1 MAAASPKWVAP
12 MARCPSCGET
22 LEGAACARCAGAE
35 AQQPAP
41 PTIDDNIASA
51 LCYLLLGVTGV
62 LLLYLEPYNS
72 NRRVRFH
79 AFQAIFLNLAIII
92 FWVGVSFVGKG
103 LALLISPVFL
113 LACLVL
119 WLVLI
124 WAAWQNE
131 RLVLPVIGHMAEKQA

>member
-1 MAAASPKWVAP
+1 V
-12 MARCPSCGET
+12 
-22 LEGAACARCAGAE
+22 
-35 AQQPAP
+35 P

-72 NRRVRFH
+72 NPRVRFH
-79 AFQAIFLNLAIII
+79 AFQAIFLNLVIII
-92 FWVGVSFVGKG
+92 FWVGISFVGKG
-103 LALLISPVFL
+103 LALLISPLFL

-124 WAAWQNE
+124 WAAWQNQ
-131 RLVLPVIGHMAEKQA
+131 RLVLPVIGQMAQKQA

>member
-1 MAAASPKWVAP
+1 MAV
-12 MARCPSCGET
+12 CPTCGDT
-22 LEGAACARCAGAE
+22 LEGATCARCAASQ
-35 AQQPAP
+35 AQQPAT

-72 NRRVRFH
+72 NPRVRFH

-92 FWVGVSFVGKG
+92 FWVGISFVGKG
-103 LALLISPVFL
+103 IALLISPLFL

-124 WAAWQNE
+124 LAAWQNQ
-131 RLVLPVIGHMAEKQA
+131 RLVLPVIGPMAEKQA

>member
-1 MAAASPKWVAP
+1 MAV
-12 MARCPSCGET
+12 CPNCGDT
-22 LEGAACARCAGAE
+22 LDSAACARCASFK
-35 AQQPAP
+35 AQQPVP

-72 NRRVRFH
+72 NPRVRFH

-92 FWVGVSFVGKG
+92 FWVGISFVGKG
-103 LALLISPVFL
+103 LALLISPLFL
-113 LACLVL
+113 LACLML

-124 WAAWQNE
+124 WAAWQNQ
-131 RLVLPVIGHMAEKQA
+131 RLVLPVIGQMAEKQA

>member
-1 MAAASPKWVAP
+1 MAV
-12 MARCPSCGET
+12 CPTCGDT
-22 LEGAACARCAGAE
+22 LEGATCARCIASQ
-35 AQQPAP
+35 AQQPAA

-72 NRRVRFH
+72 NPRVRFH

-92 FWVGVSFVGKG
+92 FWVGISFVGKG
-103 LALLISPVFL
+103 IALLISPLFL

-124 WAAWQNE
+124 LAAWQNQ
-131 RLVLPVIGHMAEKQA
+131 RLVLPVIGPMAEKQA

>member
-1 MAAASPKWVAP
+1 MAPGSPKLVAG
-12 MARCPSCGET
+12 MAVCPSCGET
-22 LEGAACARCAGAE
+22 LEGATCARCAGAQ
-35 AQQPAP
+35 AQQPAT
-41 PTIDDNIASA
+41 PTIDDNVASA

-72 NRRVRFH
+72 NPRVRFH

-92 FWVGVSFVGKG
+92 LWVGLSFVGRG

-124 WAAWQNE
+124 WTAWQNE
-131 RLVLPVIGHMAEKQA
+131 RLVLPVIGPMAEKQA

>member
-1 MAAASPKWVAP
+1 

-22 LEGAACARCAGAE
+22 LQGATCARCAGE
-35 AQQPAP
+35 HAQPPAAP
-41 PTIDDNIASA
+41 AIDDNIASA

-92 FWVGVSFVGKG
+92 FWVGFSFVGKG
-103 LALLISPVFL
+103 VALLISPVFL

-131 RLVLPVIGHMAEKQA
+131 RLVLPVIGRMAEKQA

>member
-1 MAAASPKWVAP
+1 M
-12 MARCPSCGET
+12 
-22 LEGAACARCAGAE
+22 EGAICARCASSE
-35 AQQPAP
+35 AQQPVP

-72 NRRVRFH
+72 NPRVRFH

-92 FWVGVSFVGKG
+92 FWVGISFVGKG
-103 LALLISPVFL
+103 LALLISPLFL

-124 WAAWQNE
+124 WAAWQNQ
-131 RLVLPVIGHMAEKQA
+131 RLVLPVIGQMAEKQA

>member
-1 MAAASPKWVAP
+1 LESGHCMRCGIPET
-12 MARCPSCGET
+12 AR
-22 LEGAACARCAGAE
+22 
-35 AQQPAP
+35 PATP
-41 PTIDDNIASA
+41 VIDDNIASA

-72 NRRVRFH
+72 NPRVRFH
-79 AFQAIFLNLAIII
+79 AFQAIFLNLAIIV
-92 FWVGVSFVGKG
+92 FWSGLSFIGKG

>member
-1 MAAASPKWVAP
+1 MDGGNCSRCTAEHAQPGAP
-12 MARCPSCGET
+12 A
-22 LEGAACARCAGAE
+22 
-35 AQQPAP
+35 
-41 PTIDDNIASA
+41 IDDNIASA

-92 FWVGVSFVGKG
+92 FWVGFSFVGKG
-103 LALLISPVFL
+103 VALLISPVFL
-113 LACLVL
+113 LACLGL

-131 RLVLPVIGHMAEKQA
+131 RLVLPVIGPMAEKQA

>member
-1 MAAASPKWVAP
+1 M
-12 MARCPSCGET
+12 
-22 LEGAACARCAGAE
+22 EGATCARCARSA
-35 AQQPAP
+35 AQQPVP

-62 LLLYLEPYNS
+62 LLLYLEPYS
-72 NRRVRFH
+72 HNRRVRFH

-92 FWVGVSFVGKG
+92 FWVGISFVGKG
-103 LALLISPVFL
+103 VALLISPLFL

-124 WAAWQNE
+124 GAAWQNE
-131 RLVLPVIGHMAEKQA
+131 RLVLPVIGPMAEKQA

>member
-1 MAAASPKWVAP
+1 MAV
-12 MARCPSCGET
+12 CPSCGAT
-22 LEGAACARCAGAE
+22 LEGATCAGCAGSE
-35 AQQPAP
+35 AQQPVR

-72 NRRVRFH
+72 NPRVRFH

-92 FWVGVSFVGKG
+92 FWVGISFIGKG
-103 LALLISPVFL
+103 LALLISPLFL

-131 RLVLPVIGHMAEKQA
+131 RLVLPVIGPMAEKQA